1 MNSEGLG
8 KWLAELRERLVSID
22 AEIEQLES
30 RPDVQE
36 RAAQRGADVL
46 RVEVAR
52 GGGTCVLQKVRC
64 GKPTSRLRFY
74 PQKSRSTQ

>member
-52 GGGTCVLQKVRC
+52 GGAHACCRW
-64 GKPTSRLRFY
+64 
-74 PQKSRSTQ
+74 